1 MSGAYNLQGHSAFST
16 HPLTEFHFI
25 FWLLSS
31 PHKLLLSCSLALGQ
45 AENPLELLS
54 FSLAL
59 RSGSPSTPHLEKL
72 LGMSWQ
78 SCLRVGVCFSGATHC
93 GRPYG
98 LLHNP
103 QFPMPLTSFV
113 KEAKKVKF
121 SISQLSHL
129 TKKENMPFWTNSKAS
144 LGESHLPLFFP
155 IIPAWNVDVKVR
167 CAAAI
172 LQMWGCKPEGKG
184 LHGRQKGTKL
194 DSILVPDGILEPS
207 SQLWIV
213 SSRLTYV
220 MNYTHTYDF

>member
-1 MSGAYNLQGHSAFST
+1 MSGAYNLQCHSAFST
-16 HPLTEFHFI
+16 LPLTEFHFI

-31 PHKLLLSCSLALGQ
+31 PHRLLLSCSLALGR

-59 RSGSPSTPHLEKL
+59 LSGFPSHSPLRETPWNYLAKL
-72 LGMSWQ
+72 FM
-78 SCLRVGVCFSGATHC
+78 CVCVCVSGETHC

-155 IIPAWNVDVKVR
+155 IIPA
-167 CAAAI
+167 
-172 LQMWGCKPEGKG
+172 
-184 LHGRQKGTKL
+184 
-194 DSILVPDGILEPS
+194 
-207 SQLWIV
+207 
-213 SSRLTYV
+213 
-220 MNYTHTYDF
+220 